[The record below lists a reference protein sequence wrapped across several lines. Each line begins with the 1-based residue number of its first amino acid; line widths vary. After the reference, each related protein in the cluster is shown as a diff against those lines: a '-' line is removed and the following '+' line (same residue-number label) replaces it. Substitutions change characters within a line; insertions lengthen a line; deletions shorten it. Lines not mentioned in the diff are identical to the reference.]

1 MRQLFR
7 NLLLFIAPFLLILGG
22 LAGIL
27 VYTGEAMPLSMVVA
41 LQSGDAPVLYRPRF
55 GNRDFDYKLLATE
68 TRQPEILAVG
78 SSRVLQFRAG
88 FFNLKPTA
96 FYNAAAPAWT
106 LQDVADFMQALKHNP
121 RILILALDHPWFNDA
136 FLFETSPRRIS
147 DLDQLFNNSISV
159 LQSITLGDQIDFNFM
174 LRRVEPKH
182 GGQAL
187 GFRAILA
194 GHGFRNDGSEQ
205 YGDFLVAHYL
215 SPDIERA
222 RHLDW
227 MRTGQRMYVY
237 GDHVSETRL
246 AQLDAI
252 LARCKERGILVIG
265 FTPSYVPS
273 LYDEMLAAG
282 HHGYIAELPARLRQ
296 MFDRYGFLYFD
307 FSDGESIG
315 AKDSDFFDGWHASE
329 LANLFL
335 YLRMLEA
342 RPDMFS
348 EYSDANGLYSIA
360 GSATDTFD
368 VFK

>member
-1 MRQLFR
+1 MKRFFSS
-7 NLLLFIAPFLLILGG
+7 LLLFLAPLLLIFGG
-22 LAGIL
+22 LAAFLI
-27 VYTGEAMPLSMVVA
+27 YTGEAMPLSVVVA

-55 GNRDFDYKLLATE
+55 GNRDFDYKLLASE
-68 TRQPEILAVG
+68 TRKPEILAVG

-88 FFNLKPTA
+88 FFNRKPET

-106 LQDVADFMQALKHNP
+106 LQDIDDFLQALKHNP

-136 FLFETSPRRIS
+136 FMFEPPPRRVS
-147 DLDQLFNNSISV
+147 DLNQLFNTAISV
-159 LQSITLGDQIDFNFM
+159 LQSLTIGDQLDFNFM
-174 LRRVEPKH
+174 LRRVEPKR
-182 GGQAL
+182 GGLAL
-187 GFRAILA
+187 GFRAIVA

-227 MRTGQRMYVY
+227 MLTGQRMYVY

-246 AQLDAI
+246 AQLEAI
-252 LARCKERGILVIG
+252 LARCKERGILVVG
-265 FTPSYVPS
+265 FTPSFVPS

-282 HHGYIAELPARLRQ
+282 RHGYISELPVRLRE
-296 MFDRYGFLYFD
+296 MFDRDGYVYFD
-307 FSDGESIG
+307 FSDGETIG
-315 AKDSDFFDGWHASE
+315 AKDADFFDGWHASE

-335 YLRMLEA
+335 YLRMLET
-342 RPDMFS
+342 RPDIFG

-368 VFK
+368 VFN